1 MMHFIE
7 SELLRIFVGEQEKL
21 HHRPIYELL
30 VSEALERGMAGATVF
45 RGLLSFGLRHKVHTS
60 KIFELAGE
68 LPMVIEIVD
77 STEKIDEFL
86 PVVETLLRESG
97 AQALVTR
104 EAVRQW
110 TT

>member
-1 MMHFIE
+1 MMNFIE

-21 HHRPIYELL
+21 HHRPLYERL
-30 VSEALERGMAGATVF
+30 VSEAFERGMAGATVF
-45 RGLLSFGLRHKVHTS
+45 RGQLSFGLRHKVHTS
-60 KIFELAGE
+60 KIFELAGD

-77 STEKIDEFL
+77 TTGKIESFL
-86 PVVETLLRESG
+86 PIVESLLRESG

>member
-1 MMHFIE
+1 MHFIE

-30 VSEALERGMAGATVF
+30 VSEALECGMAGATVF
-45 RGLLSFGLRHKVHTS
+45 RGLLSFGQRHKVHTS

-86 PVVETLLRESG
+86 SVVEKLLRNSG

-104 EAVRQW
+104 QAVRQW